1 MREHLINQIKE
12 LLRTLVE
19 EVIDVDSYLE
29 HKSEQEL
36 KLIIRKIRRN
46 NGRSR

>member
-12 LLRTLVE
+12 LLSTLVE

>member
-19 EVIDVDSYLE
+19 EVIDVDSYLV

-36 KLIIRKIRRN
+36 KLIIRKKRRN

>member
-1 MREHLINQIKE
+1 MSEHLNNQIKE
-12 LLRTLVE
+12 ILETHVE
-19 EVIDVDSYLE
+19 EVNNVDSYLKK
-29 HKSEQEL
+29 KSEQEL